1 MITDEKET
9 VLHQVNHR
17 QRDRHSER
25 EQHVCRLQVVRHHL
39 PHRRCKSVVCML
51 PAQRILQPLVCR
63 DSCESHNR
71 AKERE
76 SHKAN
81 QRRQQ
86 NCGQRRVPRSRALDR
101 RERGTTGRNSIFST
115 HDTHR
120 RRRATTLSST
130 VCDHNQIITITTTII
145 LKKTLKL
152 SANPPNFCF
161 DSQGVDL
168 TGPRISRGFT
178 TSASSTQDRCSAIPQ
193 VATIPRFHD
202 LNRCAC
208 HIQVTTVHQSAPR
221 CGYPTV
227 ELVL

>member
-145 LKKTLKL
+145 LQKRSNSVQTR
-152 SANPPNFCF
+152 PTF
-161 DSQGVDL
+161 VL
-168 TGPRISRGFT
+168 TVRVSTSLAHELAAASRQVRRPRKID
-178 TSASSTQDRCSAIPQ
+178 A
-193 VATIPRFHD
+193 PRFHKWPRYHD
-202 LNRCAC
+202 F
-208 HIQVTTVHQSAPR
+208 TT
-221 CGYPTV
+221 
-227 ELVL
+227 